1 MVSSAE
7 VGHSVDPPIVVV
19 VVPPCVVVVAP
30 FVVVVPPS
38 VVVVV
43 PPIKVV
49 VVVPSVVVVPPG
61 MVVVVGGNVEIVV
74 LVDVVTVV
82 DEVVVVESHGQSST
96 TLWPTAFFKQTSASL
111 AVVLFELL
119 GSQTHAGVQVSE
131 PTAVRKMN
139 RQSEAV
145 GFAPLVTG

>member
-1 MVSSAE
+1 
-7 VGHSVDPPIVVV
+7 
-19 VVPPCVVVVAP
+19 
-30 FVVVVPPS
+30 VVPPS

-61 MVVVVGGNVEIVV
+61 MVVVVVGGNVEIVV